1 MDEVIHKIAEEFSQG
16 SGSVDE
22 FSLLYLRPYIES
34 FLDPDWLDININKYE
49 TWVKKYSDPTL
60 QRVLLHRPIGM
71 NILVA
76 MIWTARSW
84 EEEYLLD
91 HSFRPQ
97 NGAKSLIGISCS
109 LAILELH
116 SNKYLDPQALK
127 YIQRRLQSTNN
138 FWGMAHEINTF
149 AHFIRKGADVE
160 PKFLK
165 PANREEI
172 VLHWRGYSIPVQCK
186 SKQRGAGRLI
196 PQDSFVTLAGSI
208 ARDAKA
214 TRRKLLVRISST
226 GPIRH
231 QDIDFLRNRISL
243 MGYTNTGPILV
254 SNEAKTFALN
264 IRPISGNIT
273 LNSAR
278 SYLSNFDFH
287 VGILI
292 GDPSPNGTGFNVDAV
307 VGIDAHPEDNLR
319 SWNSLRQSINR
330 GAKQLMDSAS
340 DPGIVAIHYADPV
353 LDFEALRPSSQPM
366 IAEMAKIMNR
376 YPHLVAIM
384 LSSEPDLQIPT
395 DKVAG
400 EARSYVKETCKFAEL
415 LGSPI

>member
-1 MDEVIHKIAEEFSQG
+1 MDEIVHKIAEECSKG
-16 SGSVDE
+16 SGSVNE
-22 FSLLYLRPYIES
+22 FSLRHLRPYIES
-34 FLDPDWLDININKYE
+34 FLDPDWLDANINKYK
-49 TWVKKYSDPTL
+49 TWAKEYSDPAL
-60 QRVLLHRPIGM
+60 QRVLLHHPIGM

-76 MIWTARSW
+76 MIWAARSW

-91 HSFRPQ
+91 PSFRPQ

-116 SNKYLDPQALK
+116 SGNYLDSRALK
-127 YIQRRLQSTNN
+127 YIQTRLQSTNN

-149 AHFIRKGADVE
+149 AYFIRNGADVE
-160 PKFLK
+160 PKFLN

-172 VLHWRGYSIPVQCK
+172 VVHWREHSIPVQCK

-208 ARDAKA
+208 AHDAKVA
-214 TRRKLLVRISST
+214 RRKLLVQISST
-226 GPIRH
+226 GPVRQ
-231 QDIDFLRNRISL
+231 QDIDFLRNRISS
-243 MGYTNTGPILV
+243 MGYTNTGPVLV
-254 SNEAKTFALN
+254 SNEARTFALT
-264 IRPISGNIT
+264 IKPISGNIT
-273 LNSAR
+273 FDSAR
-278 SYLSNFDFH
+278 SYLSNFNFH

-292 GDPSPNGTGFNVDAV
+292 GDPSPNGTSFNVDAV

-330 GAKQLMDSAS
+330 GAKQLIDSV
-340 DPGIVAIHYADPV
+340 PGIVAIHYADPV
-353 LDFEALRPSSQPM
+353 LDFEDLGPSSQPM
-366 IAEMAKIMNR
+366 KAEMAKIMDR

-395 DKVAG
+395 EKIGG

-415 LGSPI
+415 LGSRI

>member
-1 MDEVIHKIAEEFSQG
+1 MAMDEIIHKIAEECSQG

-22 FSLLYLRPYIES
+22 FSLLHLRPYIEG
-34 FLDPDWLDININKYE
+34 FLDPSWLDTNINKYK
-49 TWVKKYSDPTL
+49 TWAKEYSAPTL
-60 QRVLLHRPIGM
+60 QRVILHRPIGM

-76 MIWTARSW
+76 MIWAARSW

-116 SNKYLDPQALK
+116 SGNYLDSQALK
-127 YIQRRLQSTNN
+127 YIQTRLQSTNN
-138 FWGMAHEINTF
+138 FWGMVHEVNTF

-172 VLHWRGYSIPVQCK
+172 VVHWREHSIPVQCK

-208 ARDAKA
+208 ARDAKVA
-214 TRRKLLVRISST
+214 RRKLLVRISST
-226 GPIRH
+226 GPIRQ

-243 MGYTNTGPILV
+243 LGYTNTGPVLV
-254 SNEAKTFALN
+254 SNGARTFALN
-264 IRPISGNIT
+264 IKPISGNIT
-273 LNSAR
+273 FNSAR
-278 SYLSNFDFH
+278 SYLSNFNFH
-287 VGILI
+287 VGMLI
-292 GDPSPNGTGFNVDAV
+292 GDPSPDGTGFNVDAV

-330 GAKQLMDSAS
+330 GAKQLMDSS
-340 DPGIVAIHYADPV
+340 PGIVAIHYADPV

-366 IAEMAKIMNR
+366 IAEMAKIMDR

-395 DKVAG
+395 EKVAG
-400 EARSYVKETCKFAEL
+400 EARSYVKETCKFSEL
-415 LGSPI
+415 LGSRI